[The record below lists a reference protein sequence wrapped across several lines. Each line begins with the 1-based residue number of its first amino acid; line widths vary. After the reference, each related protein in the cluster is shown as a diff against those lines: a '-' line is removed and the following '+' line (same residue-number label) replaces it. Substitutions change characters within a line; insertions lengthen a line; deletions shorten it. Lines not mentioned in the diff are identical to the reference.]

1 MVGSGTIAAQSP
13 CRIAEVGLSEIRVYQ
28 VGEGLEEKEKM
39 ALHQPLKEELELTA
53 KESEK
58 GVYGRGISVS
68 AGSDIQPPITHSP
81 EH

>member
-1 MVGSGTIAAQSP
+1 MVGSGTTAAQSP
-13 CRIAEVGLSEIRVYQ
+13 CRITEVGLPEIKVCQ

-39 ALHQPLKEELELTA
+39 ALHRPLIEELELTV

-58 GVYGRGISVS
+58 GIYGRGISVS
-68 AGSDIQPPITHSP
+68 AGWDIQPPITHSP